1 MQQLGIMINVK
12 VEHNVTVTR
21 LLPSTKLAGR
31 LKVFCY
37 LYCITMLYMS
47 FIAIFMSL
55 DCFLT
60 LHLSGACYS
69 HFVSSAWTKSQEQR
83 VIWCLGEF
91 LQTAIALPIN
101 ISPSS
106 LFARNLQQ
114 IQSHPLASKYK
125 IGWSLGGFLL
135 LILHNNVIYVLF
147 QLKDKSN
154 YSLRIIFYL
163 NLVFMP

>member
-1 MQQLGIMINVK
+1 MITVK
-12 VEHNVTVTR
+12 DEHNVTVTR
-21 LLPSTKLAGR
+21 LLPSTKLAGC

-60 LHLSGACYS
+60 LHLSRACYS

-101 ISPSS
+101 NSPSS
-106 LFARNLQQ
+106 LFGRNLY
-114 IQSHPLASKYK
+114 SCACTTDFESPACFRFSCATDL
-125 IGWSLGGFLL
+125 
-135 LILHNNVIYVLF
+135 VLDF
-147 QLKDKSN
+147 PFN
-154 YSLRIIFYL
+154 RFA
-163 NLVFMP
+163 NWPN